1 MKKLQVTDLLPEE
14 RQIIERYYGN
24 QIHALHSFSPKQLLY
39 LRDISDDEKEFF
51 SHWETNQLSGAILQT
66 LYKIKGKLIP
76 TRFNRAL
83 NLISR
88 HDEAL
93 RMNFCDVGNRILAV
107 VFQERMEMP
116 EVVYRNLEN
125 VQGEQ
130 LEDILK
136 SLMEADMRRS
146 FDPKNGPIIRF
157 SVYHTGEDEYAV
169 VVTGIQAMLYN
180 FDVRKIFCE
189 VLDLPYKPQPKA
201 VSGLRSRMSDMEQP
215 VAAYWKKILADLPPQ
230 PQLPYIEELDNI
242 RHQEAFLSY
251 IPHNIFAQLREKAK
265 GNKIMLM
272 SILQTAWGLLLEQVN
287 KCDDVAYCIVV
298 PRDMGKDSE
307 NSAQSIIPIR
317 LAIKGNPMMQTIVTK
332 AFQQFVI
339 SQPYAS
345 LGREGI
351 ADIIGKQEPFFD
363 HFLNFH
369 DFFLEGVSYSTVP
382 AEPFGRLVVQ
392 NSWDTRDIKLG
403 IGFRHEE
410 NQLVMTFS
418 YDNTSFSSASIEKLF
433 NQYVLILQQMLMDW
447 SDNYNIFAERLE
459 KHAVFVEQQ
468 SKKDKK
474 KNTRSELQNY
484 LFQLDL
490 LQECENGVVQLFIEN
505 SHMISYF
512 EGDSLP
518 EEMLKT
524 KLVFLVRGKVAR
536 SMENSEG
543 WYNALDIKKEN
554 CWLNELIFLEE
565 KKARVSVEVLTEQ
578 AKFLLIPLS
587 SVQAVLKRNPGF
599 AMNMLKYTARQ
610 LEKYQRLWVQS

>member
-1 MKKLQVTDLLPEE
+1 MKKLQITDLLPEE
-14 RQIIERYYGN
+14 RQVIEHYYGN
-24 QIHALHSFSPKQLLY
+24 QVHSLHSYSPKQLLY
-39 LRDISDDEKEFF
+39 LREITDDEKEFF
-51 SHWETNQLSGAILQT
+51 SHRDANRLTGALLQM

-83 NLISR
+83 NVISQ

-93 RMNFCDVGNRILAV
+93 RMNFCDAGNRILAV

-116 EVVYRNLEN
+116 EVVYRNLEK
-125 VQGEQ
+125 VHGEQ
-130 LEDILK
+130 LDDILK

-146 FDPKNGPIIRF
+146 FDLKNGPIIRF

-169 VVTGIQAMLYN
+169 VVTGLQAMLYN

-189 VLDLPYKPQPKA
+189 VLDLPYSPQPKA
-201 VSGLRSRMSDMEQP
+201 VSGLRSHMSDMEQP
-215 VAAYWKKILADLPPQ
+215 VIAYWKRTLAKLPPQ
-230 PQLPYIEELDNI
+230 PHLPYIEKSNNI
-242 RHQEAFLSY
+242 HHQEAYLSY

-272 SILQTAWGLLLEQVN
+272 SVLQTAWGLLLGNTN

-298 PRDMGKDSE
+298 PRYMGKDSE
-307 NSAQSIIPIR
+307 NSAQSIVPMR
-317 LAIKGNPMMQTIVTK
+317 LTIKGNPMIQTVVTK

-345 LGREGI
+345 LGREGL
-351 ADIIGKQEPFFD
+351 AKIIEQQEPFFD

-382 AEPFGRLVVQ
+382 AESYGRLVVQ

-410 NQLVMTFS
+410 DQLVMTFS
-418 YDNTSFSSASIEKLF
+418 YDNALYSSVSIEKLF
-433 NQYVLILQQMLMDW
+433 RHYILILQQMLADW
-447 SDNYNIFAERLE
+447 SDNYSIFTERLA
-459 KHAVFVEQQ
+459 KHAASSEQT
-468 SKKDKK
+468 KKEKK
-474 KNTRSELQNY
+474 KSTRSELQHY
-484 LFQLDL
+484 LFKLDL
-490 LQECENGVVQLFIEN
+490 LQECENGIVQLFVEN
-505 SHMISYF
+505 SYMISYF

-518 EEMLKT
+518 EEMLKS
-524 KLVFLVRGKVAR
+524 KLVFLVEGKVAR

-554 CWLNELIFLEE
+554 CWLNELVFLNE

-578 AKFLLIPLS
+578 AKFLLIPLT
-587 SVQAVLKRNPGF
+587 SVQTIMSRHPRF
-599 AMNMLKYTARQ
+599 SMSMLKYTARQ

>member
-1 MKKLQVTDLLPEE
+1 MKKLQITDLPPAE
-14 RQIIERYYGN
+14 RQVVERYYGN
-24 QIHALHSFSPKQLLY
+24 QVHSLASFSPKQLLY
-39 LRDISDDEKEFF
+39 LRDITDDEKEFF
-51 SHWETNQLSGAILQT
+51 SHRDSHHLTGALLQM

-83 NLISR
+83 NVISR

-107 VFQERMEMP
+107 VFQERLEMP

-130 LEDILK
+130 LDDIFK

-189 VLDLPYKPQPKA
+189 ALDLPYKPQLNA
-201 VSGLRSRMSDMEQP
+201 VSGLRSHMSDMEQS
-215 VAAYWKKILADLPPQ
+215 VITYWKKILAKLPPQ
-230 PQLPYIEELDNI
+230 PQLPHMEKLDNI
-242 RHQEAFLSY
+242 HRQEAFLSY

-265 GNKIMLM
+265 ENKIMLM
-272 SILQTAWGLLLEQVN
+272 SILQTAWGLLLEHTN
-287 KCDDVAYCIVV
+287 KCDDVAYCVVV
-298 PRDMGKDSE
+298 PRYMGKDSE
-307 NSAQSIIPIR
+307 NSAQSIVPMR
-317 LAIKGNPMMQTIVTK
+317 LNIKGNPMIQTIVTK

-345 LGREGI
+345 LGREGL
-351 ADIIGKQEPFFD
+351 ANIIGQQKPFFD

-382 AEPFGRLVVQ
+382 AEAYGRLVVQ

-410 NQLVMTFS
+410 DQLVMTFS
-418 YDNTSFSSASIEKLF
+418 YDNTLYSPVSIEKLF
-433 NQYVLILQQMLMDW
+433 RQYILILQQMLADW
-447 SDNYNIFAERLE
+447 SDNYSIFTERLA
-459 KHAVFVEQQ
+459 KHATSVEQT
-468 SKKDKK
+468 KKAEK
-474 KNTRSELQNY
+474 KNTRGELQNY
-484 LFQLDL
+484 LFKLDL
-490 LQECENGVVQLFIEN
+490 LQGCENGVVQRFVE
-505 SHMISYF
+505 SSYMISYF

-524 KLVFLVRGKVAR
+524 KLVFLVEGKVAR

-554 CWLNELIFLEE
+554 CWLNELIFLDE

-587 SVQAVLKRNPGF
+587 SVQAVMSRHPGF
-599 AMNMLKYTARQ
+599 AMSMLKYTARQ